1 LHATCGPPPADLA
14 NVYASLT
21 SNPLHKV
28 SSSKVNGDPVVCEGC
43 QWVTTQR
50 GSGKNTVVALK
61 IDQNLKPYNAFD
73 YPAPGHEKVAAAQ
86 PEASQPPPPVEA
98 ATSTAL
104 LNPSAAASDAPGAQ
118 SSESPVKEE
127 DSKAVEKGGAD
138 FMNSSRPKDFFGG
151 LTSAV
156 KCMGAGFVA
165 GGVALFAA
173 PAVGYKEN
181 GIKGFAGGLLQGVVG
196 GAALAAAGVVAGSA
210 QVVRGVVNTPEA
222 MKQGFKQNMK
232 WDNTL
237 GAWVTNTV
245 RSCVVFKAKLHVF
258 LMLIRRCF
266 QVILRDLVAAA
277 EEEAKSGKF
286 FSKCVAVMKSGVS
299 FSFRL
304 QTMLKSAA
312 RAALSPGDQSKR
324 RVSTTF

>member
-1 LHATCGPPPADLA
+1 
-14 NVYASLT
+14 
-21 SNPLHKV
+21 
-28 SSSKVNGDPVVCEGC
+28 VNGDPVVCEGC

-50 GSGKNTVVALK
+50 GSGKNTVIALK
-61 IDQNLKPYNAFD
+61 IDQSLRPYNALD
-73 YPAPGHEKVAAAQ
+73 YPAPGYEKVAAVQ
-86 PEASQPPPPVEA
+86 PEASQPPPPVEGT
-98 ATSTAL
+98 TSSAL
-104 LNPSAAASDAPGAQ
+104 LNPSAAASDASDAP
-118 SSESPVKEE
+118 SSESLAKEADSKAVE
-127 DSKAVEKGGAD
+127 KADSKAVEKGGAD

-151 LTSAV
+151 LSSAV

-222 MKQGFKQNMK
+222 MKQGLKQNMK

-245 RSCVVFKAKLHVF
+245 RN
-258 LMLIRRCF
+258 
-266 QVILRDLVAAA
+266 
-277 EEEAKSGKF
+277 
-286 FSKCVAVMKSGVS
+286 CVALRPSLIC
-299 FSFRL
+299 FLF
-304 QTMLKSAA
+304 
-312 RAALSPGDQSKR
+312 
-324 RVSTTF
+324 